1 MAQGNEATK
10 PAPPEKFVRPGRPRR
25 PEHLTSKPL
34 PDLPVVDGMPADEA
48 STTYSHYRTGL
59 SHHRTHLSEHRTD
72 LSEFRTDLSTFRT
85 DLSEHRTDLSD
96 YRTSLSEYRT
106 DLSDHRTDQAM
117 HRSGMAIQRTRMAA
131 DRTLMSVIRTA
142 LSLIGFGFTIYQV
155 FQKLHEAGTITR
167 SDAPRNM
174 GIAMIVAG
182 IVLMTGGIWRH
193 IQFARELRRSRQGMI
208 EHHLIHGES
217 KYPIS
222 VTLVVAIGLLLIGI
236 LAIASIVME

>member
-10 PAPPEKFVRPGRPRR
+10 PTPPEKFVRPGRPKR
-25 PEHLTSKPL
+25 PPHLTSKPL
-34 PDLPVVDGMPADEA
+34 PEIPSVEGMPAEEA

-72 LSEFRTDLSTFRT
+72 LSEFRTDLSSFRT
-85 DLSEHRTDLSD
+85 DLSDHRTDLSD

-106 DLSDHRTDQAM
+106 DLSDHRTDLSM
-117 HRSGMAIQRTRMAA
+117 HRTGQGIQRTRMAA

-155 FQKLHEAGTITR
+155 FQKLQEAGSIAHAN
-167 SDAPRNM
+167 APRNM
-174 GIAMIVAG
+174 GIAMIAAG
-182 IVLMTGGIWRH
+182 IVMMAGGIWRH
-193 IQFARELRRSRQGMI
+193 IQFAEELRHTRSDLI
-208 EHHLIHGES
+208 EQHLIYGRS

-222 VTLVVAIGLLLIGI
+222 ITLIVAIGLMIIGI
-236 LAIASIVME
+236 VAIVNILMG